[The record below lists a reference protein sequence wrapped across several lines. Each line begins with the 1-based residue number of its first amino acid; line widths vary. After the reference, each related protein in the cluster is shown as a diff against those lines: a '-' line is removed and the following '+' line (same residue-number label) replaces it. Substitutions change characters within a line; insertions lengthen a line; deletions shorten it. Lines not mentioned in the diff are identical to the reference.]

1 MRNLLILIALMIAG
15 GNVMAQAD
23 TTTAGNI
30 LYYEGKVEIGKEPTW
45 TRAKIKAPVKRNQW
59 IKTSPEA
66 MVEIKWLNGSS
77 TVVGPN
83 TKVEV
88 KALAQASNS
97 NGKAATEGVFGE
109 FMNVFKTSSGARQ
122 SEEGGIRRDNDEQK
136 EPDEVYWKHEGIITF
151 EQAFSVY
158 ESKSYTQAIPGLHAY
173 IDQNPKVDN
182 TKYAYFA
189 LGHCYIM
196 ANNPM
201 KAREIFKSFII
212 IYANDPLKADAEKVL
227 ELLQ

>member
-1 MRNLLILIALMIAG
+1 MKTIILSLVIVLAALQAL
-15 GNVMAQAD
+15 AQTD

-30 LYYEGKVEIGKEPTW
+30 MYYEGKVELGKDPTW
-45 TRAKIKAPVKRNQW
+45 VRAKIKAPVKRNQW

-66 MVEIKWLNGSS
+66 MVEIKWLNGTTS
-77 TVVGPN
+77 VVGPN

-88 KALAQASNS
+88 KALAQASNG
-97 NGKAATEGVFGE
+97 NGKSATEGVFGE
-109 FMNVFKTSSGARQ
+109 FMNVFKSGGSNTK
-122 SEEGGIRRDNDEQK
+122 SEEGGVRRDDAEQV
-136 EPDEVYWKHEGIITF
+136 EPDEVYWKREGIITF

-158 ESKSYTQAIPGLHAY
+158 EQKSYTQAIPGLHAY
-173 IDQNPKVDN
+173 IDQNPKAPN

-196 ANNPM
+196 ANNPI
-201 KAREIFKSFII
+201 KAKEIFKSFVI
-212 IYANDPLKADAEKVL
+212 IYANDPLKTDAEKVL